1 MLSYRFLKKIMF
13 TYSKIKIKLTLL
25 KKKKCSVFWILFGCS
40 LNFPS
45 YFGWDS
51 SKVYPTVEPLPQRGL
66 GVPFKP
72 SFYGGYLREERDTHS
87 YSHSSN
93 SVSSADSSTS
103 PFSCNF
109 DFKFQFDPEFRIL
122 LSHCVLESDLIIL
135 FSFCFAPFQPVC
147 LRARSPSL
155 CLCVNKHE
163 GKPQSLTRLPVPN
176 LCYLSYFFCL
186 CLVYPC
192 DIWKLFLKLN

>member
-1 MLSYRFLKKIMF
+1 M
-13 TYSKIKIKLTLL
+13 
-25 KKKKCSVFWILFGCS
+25 FGCS

-45 YFGWDS
+45 FFGWDS
-51 SKVYPTVEPLPQRGL
+51 SKVYLTLEPLPQRGL

-72 SFYGGYLREERDTHS
+72 SFYGGTLGKKGIHS

-103 PFSCNF
+103 SFSCNF
-109 DFKFQFDPEFRIL
+109 DFKFQFDPEFHIL
-122 LSHCVLESDLIIL
+122 LSHCVLASDLIISL
-135 FSFCFAPFQPVC
+135 SFCFALFQPAC

-155 CLCVNKHE
+155 CLCVNKYE
-163 GKPQSLTRLPVPN
+163 GRPQSLAWLPFPN

-186 CLVYPC
+186 CQCAPR
-192 DIWKLFLKLN
+192 DICP